1 MDLRKIKKLIELIE
15 KSGIAT
21 LEISEGE
28 ESIRINRALM
38 QQTYPPQTNIY
49 AGQQSSTAP
58 VNLSATTS
66 GHLVRSPMVGIFY
79 RTPSPDAKSFV
90 EVGQKVDVGD
100 TICIIEA
107 MKTMNQIASDKNG
120 VVKAI
125 LRENGQQV
133 EFDEPLIVIE

>member
-38 QQTYPPQTNIY
+38 QQTYLPQTNIS
-49 AGQQSSTAP
+49 AGQQSSTTP
-58 VNLSATTS
+58 VTLSATTS

-107 MKTMNQIASDKNG
+107 MKIMNQIASDKKG

-125 LRENGQQV
+125 LRENGQLV